1 MNEWS
6 RYVDDGDIVFKKKK
20 KTTSLC
26 KKNKI
31 TSMRYGRCN
40 FVEDKCCF
48 CNRPRKKVNKL
59 NPVTGV
65 VTTHYLE

>member
-6 RYVDDGDIVFKKKK
+6 KYTDEGDVIFKKKK
-20 KTTSLC
+20 KPTSLC

-31 TSMRYGRCN
+31 TSTKYGRCS
-40 FVEDKCCF
+40 FVDDKCIH
-48 CNRPRKKVNKL
+48 CNRPRKKINKL
-59 NPVTGV
+59 NPVTGT